1 MSWAGAVLDSTQ
13 LIPDGPAHKTS
24 VLEAPQ
30 LSRTAVV
37 MSLLCSLWSS
47 AVVVVVV
54 FVGGRRISS
63 LVVGVV
69 RSRVVGDRPVRV
81 VVVSWVVVGRSC
93 L

>member
-37 MSLLCSLWSS
+37 MSLLWSLWSS
-47 AVVVVVV
+47 VVVVVV
-54 FVGGRRISS
+54 VVVGGCRMLSS
-63 LVVGVV
+63 IVGWCAF
-69 RSRVVGDRPVRV
+69 RCRRVVGDRPRL
-81 VVVSWVVVGRSC
+81 VVVGRW
-93 L
+93 